1 MLFVNAPPESDE
13 AAFLIMNEPI
23 AEGARI
29 RELVAQ
35 GFLVRTRADA
45 DTREARSGE
54 TARREAA
61 FASGAQV
68 VSTDYY
74 EPNPAFGT
82 GYQVG
87 LPGDGVARCN
97 PARIAAAELPRRG
110 VAAVSRCA
118 PRDRPRS
125 KPRRSDQQRP
135 TMAASHLSP
144 LVGWHHRTRPISL
157 RLRQCR

>member
-23 AEGARI
+23 ASGARI
-29 RELVAQ
+29 RELVKQ

-82 GYQVG
+82 GYQVALTRRWRRALQPG
-87 LPGDGVARCN
+87 TSRGGELPHRRV
-97 PARIAAAELPRRG
+97 AAAGASVDVRREIG
-110 VAAVSRCA
+110 LDRGRVAARA
-118 PRDRPRS
+118 AGGE
-125 KPRRSDQQRP
+125 RRR
-135 TMAASHLSP
+135 
-144 LVGWHHRTRPISL
+144 
-157 RLRQCR
+157 

>member
-1 MLFVNAPPESDE
+1 M
-13 AAFLIMNEPI
+13 
-23 AEGARI
+23 
-29 RELVAQ
+29 
-35 GFLVRTRADA
+35 RTRADA

-82 GYQVG
+82 GYAVR

-97 PARIAAAELPRRG
+97 PARVAAA
-110 VAAVSRCA
+110 S
-118 PRDRPRS
+118 
-125 KPRRSDQQRP
+125 
-135 TMAASHLSP
+135 
-144 LVGWHHRTRPISL
+144 
-157 RLRQCR
+157 CRIDE